1 MNVLGFDTSTAAT
14 AVCVLREDGEEFE
27 LIPEPERLAEPPGHA
42 RELMPAVAEVMERA
56 GLGYPEL
63 GAIAVGVGPGTFTGL
78 RIGISTARALGLATG
93 VPVRPVSSLAALAE
107 GIDAPQRLPLLDA
120 KRGELF
126 AALFEDGTRRW
137 GPLAAPPE
145 EVAERVAERGL
156 TPLAAGDGAV
166 RFQGVLEA
174 AGIRI
179 EPEGSG
185 AHVVRGLHVCRLAAT
200 ATPGPPEAV
209 LPEYVRLPDA
219 KPR

>member
-27 LIPEPERLAEPPGHA
+27 LTPEPERLAERPGHA

-63 GAIAVGVGPGTFTGL
+63 GTIAVGVGPGTFTGL

-107 GIDAPQRLPLLDA
+107 GIDARERLPLLDA

-126 AALFEDGTRRW
+126 AALFEEGTRRW

-145 EVAERVAERGL
+145 EVAKRVAEGRL

-174 AGIRI
+174 AGIRV

>member
-1 MNVLGFDTSTAAT
+1 
-14 AVCVLREDGEEFE
+14 
-27 LIPEPERLAEPPGHA
+27 
-42 RELMPAVAEVMERA
+42 VA
-56 GLGYPEL
+56 
-63 GAIAVGVGPGTFTGL
+63 
-78 RIGISTARALGLATG
+78 
-93 VPVRPVSSLAALAE
+93 VRPVSSLAALAE
-107 GIDAPQRLPLLDA
+107 GIDAPLRLPLLDA

-145 EVAERVAERGL
+145 EVAERVVEGGL

-174 AGIRI
+174 AGIRV

>member
-27 LIPEPERLAEPPGHA
+27 LTPEPERLAEPPGHA

-93 VPVRPVSSLAALAE
+93 VPVRPVSSLAVLAE

-137 GPLAAPPE
+137 GPLAARPE
-145 EVAERVAERGL
+145 EVTERVAEGGL

-174 AGIRI
+174 AGIRV

-185 AHVVRGLHVCRLAAT
+185 AHVVRGLHVCRLAAI